1 MLEQKEKNNFLT
13 GKILVAMPTMEDPR
27 FKKSVIYVCAHT
39 EDGAMGLVINR
50 PIEELRFSEILKQLG
65 IATKTNDSEIE
76 VYSGGPVESARGFV
90 LHSPEYKMDGTVP
103 VDNNTSLSATMDILV
118 SIANGSGPRQYLMTL
133 GYAGWTGG
141 QLEDEVKNNTWLSLE
156 ADNEILWKCSN
167 SSKWESALKKLG
179 VEPGMLVSEFGTA

>member
-1 MLEQKEKNNFLT
+1 MQEQKDKNNFLT
-13 GKILVAMPTMEDPR
+13 GKILLAMPTMEDPR

-65 IATKTNDSEIE
+65 IKIKTNDSEIK

-90 LHSPEYKMDGTVP
+90 LHSSEYKMDGTVP
-103 VDNNTSLSATMDILV
+103 VDSNTSLSATMDILV

-156 ADNEILWKCSN
+156 ADNEILWKCAN

-179 VEPGMLVSEFGTA
+179 VEPGMLVNEFGTA